1 MTLSRWKTSGTWVGE
16 WQDSNIIASLASK
29 WNGGGCRRGEAGRR
43 GEGGREVSIMIGTT
57 LPQNLDNW
65 APDDTAIHFF
75 GGWGGGKGCMVAK
88 AMLLA
93 QPQVKGPPARR
104 LLSLQWACNTWL
116 DCMGCFNA
124 DNQGPNEPLYSL
136 QPALKGESG
145 NGTLYTAVSQ
155 EGASKWV
162 EKQSTKT
169 TSNHFPGLKR
179 TGRNESE
186 WTDMVE
192 MEKKSIIP
200 GRWWSKHTK

>member
-1 MTLSRWKTSGTWVGE
+1 
-16 WQDSNIIASLASK
+16 
-29 WNGGGCRRGEAGRR
+29 
-43 GEGGREVSIMIGTT
+43 MIGTT

-75 GGWGGGKGCMVAK
+75 GGGGGKGCMVAK

-145 NGTLYTAVSQ
+145 NGTLYTAGTLSQ
-155 EGASKWV
+155 PRRCIKMGWKTKHQNHQQPLSRSEEDWEKW
-162 EKQSTKT
+162 KWM
-169 TSNHFPGLKR
+169 NWH
-179 TGRNESE
+179 GRNG
-186 WTDMVE
+186 
-192 MEKKSIIP
+192 EKKKHNSWQMVIKAHKIIKFWNNP
-200 GRWWSKHTK
+200 GS